1 MEAMWNRGSPEWIW
15 LEAIE
20 KNILMFYVI
29 EELSFNQGEWEKII
43 HAADPKSLVLGFVIV
58 VIVLTTLL
66 LNKLMS

>member
-1 MEAMWNRGSPEWIW
+1 
-15 LEAIE
+15 
-20 KNILMFYVI
+20 MFYVI

-66 LNKLMS
+66 LNS